1 MLNPFRA
8 RAARAL
14 GATLI
19 LTTQACYTFVPLVG
33 PQPVVGQQALVF
45 LTPEGT
51 TELARYLGP
60 NVAAA
65 EGLVA
70 SVTEDGSIMMA
81 VQYVEQ
87 TNQLRQPWTG
97 EGVVAIPAMY
107 RREVRQRSFQKRRSI
122 VAGTLLSLGL
132 MSLAVI
138 ALRGGKSGN
147 GGVEVP
153 PPPP

>member
-1 MLNPFRA
+1 MLNRFRS
-8 RAARAL
+8 RAARVL

-19 LTTQACYTFVPLVG
+19 LTTQACYTFVPVAG
-33 PQPVVGQQALVF
+33 PRPVVGQQALVY

-51 TELARYLGP
+51 VELARYLGP
-60 NVAAA
+60 NVAAV
-65 EGLVA
+65 EGIVA

-81 VQYVEQ
+81 VQFVEQ
-87 TNQLRQPWTG
+87 SNQLRQPWTG
-97 EGVVAIPAMY
+97 EGVVAIPQMY
-107 RREVRQRSFQKRRSI
+107 RREVRERAFQKRRSV